1 MPPRFLRFFS
11 AALVAVILLFS
22 GCVGSF
28 GPPPVRVACVG
39 DSITFGSGLADREHM
54 AYPAVLGG
62 MLGPRYQVM
71 NFGVSGATLLKN
83 GNKPYWKQ
91 PALQQAADFQPQ
103 IVVIKLGTNDS
114 KPVNWAHRDE
124 LAADAAALDDY
135 FAQLPSKASIWFCLP
150 LPAFS
155 EKFTIQEKNLV
166 EVRAILR
173 KVAAEKGAHIID
185 PTPAFAGHPEL
196 FRDGIHP
203 TQAGAELLAKIVA
216 AALQPGAP
224 QPGGTQ

>member
-1 MPPRFLRFFS
+1 MPSRLLRFFTAAS
-11 AALVAVILLFS
+11 AAAILLFS
-22 GCVGSF
+22 AGAAVFAS
-28 GPPPVRVACVG
+28 PPPVRVACVG
-39 DSITFGSGLADREHM
+39 DSITFGAGVPDRVHM

-62 MLGPRYQVM
+62 LLGPHYQVV

-91 PALQQAADFQPQ
+91 PAFQRAADFQPQ

-124 LAADAAALDDY
+124 FAADAAGLAGY
-135 FAQLPSKASIWFCLP
+135 FAQLPSKPAVWLCLP

-155 EKFTIQEKNLV
+155 DAYTIQEKNLV
-166 EVRAILR
+166 EIRAILR
-173 KVAAEKGAHIID
+173 KVAAEKGLRVID

-203 TQAGAELLAKIVA
+203 NQAGAALLAKTVA
-216 AALQPGAP
+216 AALQTAV
-224 QPGGTQ
+224 Q